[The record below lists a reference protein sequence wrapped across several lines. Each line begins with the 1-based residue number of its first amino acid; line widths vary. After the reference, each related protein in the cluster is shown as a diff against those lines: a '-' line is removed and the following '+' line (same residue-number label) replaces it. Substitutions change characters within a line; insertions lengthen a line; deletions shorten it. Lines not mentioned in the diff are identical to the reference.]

1 MEYRKDNGH
10 SSSDLIVKKITLRA
24 TLIGIFLIPF
34 NSYWVLHL
42 SYIWDSNRP
51 TSLALLFNVLF
62 TLLVLIGLSTI
73 LRRLRPSLAFTQ
85 SELLTIY
92 AMLCQAS
99 VFAGRDMLQVLVPLM
114 GNGFWYATTENEW
127 AQLFHQHLPEWLVVG
142 KQEILRGFYEGESTF
157 YLQTHIDAWLLPT
170 LIWVGFCL
178 VIGVTML
185 CLNVLLRKQ
194 WQEHERLTYPIAQ
207 LPYEITR
214 AASNIGTLSTASHLF
229 FNRRMMIVGLCI
241 AAVLNLIYSLHQ
253 IDPAFP
259 TIPLY
264 RGFRLAEKPWS
275 AMNNPGFRI
284 SFFPFA
290 IGVGFLIPLDLGFS
304 CWFFHLFWHFERII
318 GEMFGWRSA
327 VGFPREMAQIRGVWI
342 ALFLW
347 TLWMGRAHVKVVLQT
362 IVGWVEHSKTQH
374 STRTAN
380 DEGEA
385 MRYRTAGIGVLIGFI
400 LILAFCLK
408 AGMSLWFAILFFA
421 LYFAMSVTITRIRAE
436 LGPPAHDLYN
446 AGPDLL
452 LTDALGTRRIGNRN
466 LSVMSLFFWLN
477 HLSYRAHPMPHQ
489 LEGLKLAHQTRFN
502 PSQLIWVLAI
512 AIFVGALSAAW
523 GHLHLSYQVG
533 LEQARSW
540 YARAAFNRLA
550 GWLYNPTETSI
561 SGMLYTTGGFVFAV
575 SLLFLRWRFIQWPLH
590 PVGYVVSSW
599 WTFTGL
605 WFPLLISWI
614 VKRVLLSTGGVRL
627 YRRSIPFFIGLV
639 IGDVIVA
646 SIISIL
652 GLIFDFRVVYLSW

>member
-1 MEYRKDNGH
+1 MKH
-10 SSSDLIVKKITLRA
+10 PSKSPITLRA
-24 TLIGIFLIPF
+24 TLIGIILIPL

-62 TLLVLIGLSTI
+62 TLLVLIGLSAI
-73 LRRLRPSLAFTQ
+73 LRRLRPTLAFTQ

-127 AQLFHQHLPEWLVVG
+127 SQLFHQHLPEWLVVG
-142 KQEILRGFYEGESTF
+142 EQEVLQGFYRGESTF
-157 YLQTHIDAWLLPT
+157 YLQTHIQAWLLPT

-194 WQEHERLTYPIAQ
+194 WQKHERLTYPIAQ

-214 AASNIGTLSTASHLF
+214 AASNVGNHLRTTSHLF
-229 FNRRMMIVGLCI
+229 FNRRMMTVGLCI
-241 AAVLNLIYSLHQ
+241 AAVLNLLYSLHQ
-253 IDPAFP
+253 IDPVFP

-264 RGFRLAEKPWS
+264 HSFRIGEKPWS

-290 IGVGFLIPLDLGFS
+290 VGVGFLIPLDLGFS

-318 GEMFGWRSA
+318 GEMFGWRGA

-347 TLWMGRAHVKVVLQT
+347 TLWMGRSHVKVVLQT
-362 IVGWVEHSKTQH
+362 IFSNRAPT
-374 STRTAN
+374 TN

-385 MRYRTAGIGVLIGFI
+385 LRYRTAGIGALVGFI

-408 AGMSLWFAILFFA
+408 AGMSLWFAALFFV

-452 LTDALGTRRIGNRN
+452 LTDAFGTRRIGNRN

-502 PSQLIWVLAI
+502 PTHLLWVLAI
-512 AIFVGALSAAW
+512 AILIGALSAAW

-550 GWLYNPTETSI
+550 GWLYNPSETSI
-561 SGMLYTTGGFVFAV
+561 SGMLYTAGGFAFAA
-575 SLLFLRWRFIQWPLH
+575 SLLLLRWRFIQWPLH

-614 VKRVLLSTGGVRL
+614 VKRILLSAGGVRL

-639 IGDVIVA
+639 IGDVIIA

>member
-1 MEYRKDNGH
+1 MKH
-10 SSSDLIVKKITLRA
+10 PSKSPITLRA

-62 TLLVLIGLSTI
+62 TLLVLIGFSTI

-142 KQEILRGFYEGESTF
+142 KQEVLRGFYEGESTF
-157 YLQTHIDAWLLPT
+157 YLQPHIDAWLLPT

-214 AASNIGTLSTASHLF
+214 AASNVDRMPTTSHLF
-229 FNRRMMIVGLCI
+229 FNRRMMAVGISI

-253 IDPAFP
+253 IDPIFP
-259 TIPLY
+259 AIPLY
-264 RGFRLAEKPWS
+264 HGFRLAEKPWS

-304 CWFFHLFWHFERII
+304 CWFFHLFWHFQRII
-318 GEMFGWRSA
+318 GDMFGWRSA
-327 VGFPREMAQIRGVWI
+327 IGFPREMAQIRGVWI

-347 TLWMGRAHVKVVLQT
+347 TLWMGRAHVKVVLQAIFGRDT
-362 IVGWVEHSKTQH
+362 GTPS
-374 STRTAN
+374 

-385 MRYRTAGIGVLIGFI
+385 MRYRTAGIGVLVGFI

-408 AGMSLWFAILFFA
+408 AGMSLWFASLFFT
-421 LYFAMSVTITRIRAE
+421 LYLAMSVTITRIRAE

-452 LTDALGTRRIGNRN
+452 LTDALGTRRIDNRS

-502 PSQLIWVLAI
+502 PSQLIWAMTI
-512 AIFVGALSAAW
+512 AIFIGALSAAW

-550 GWLYNPTETSI
+550 GWLYNPTEMSI
-561 SGMLYTTGGFVFAV
+561 SGLLYTAGGFGFAV
-575 SLLFLRWRFIQWPLH
+575 SLLLLRWRFVQWPLH

-614 VKRVLLSTGGVRL
+614 IKRLLLSTGGVRL

-639 IGDVIVA
+639 IGDVVVA

-652 GLIFDFRVVYLSW
+652 GLMFDFRVVYLSW

>member
-1 MEYRKDNGH
+1 MKH
-10 SSSDLIVKKITLRA
+10 PSKSPITLRA
-24 TLIGIFLIPF
+24 TLIGILLIPF

-62 TLLVLIGLSTI
+62 TLLVLMGFSTI

-142 KQEILRGFYEGESTF
+142 KQEVLRGFYEGESTF
-157 YLQTHIDAWLLPT
+157 YLQTHIDAWLPPT

-214 AASNIGTLSTASHLF
+214 AASNLGNLSTASHLF
-229 FNRRMMIVGLCI
+229 FNRRMMVVGICI
-241 AAVLNLIYSLHQ
+241 AAVLNLVYSLHQ

-304 CWFFHLFWHFERII
+304 CWFFHLFWHFQRII

-327 VGFPREMAQIRGVWI
+327 IGFPREMAQIRGVWI

-347 TLWMGRAHVKVVLQT
+347 TLWMGRAHVKVVLRT
-362 IVGWVEHSKTQH
+362 IFVGARF
-374 STRTAN
+374 TRPGRQGNRAPTN

-385 MRYRTAGIGVLIGFI
+385 MRYRTAGIGVLVGLI

-408 AGMSLWFAILFFA
+408 AGMSLWFATLFFV

-452 LTDALGTRRIGNRN
+452 LTDALGTRRIGNRS

-489 LEGLKLAHQTRFN
+489 LEGLKLAHQARFN
-502 PSQLIWVLAI
+502 PSQLVWVMAI

-561 SGMLYTTGGFVFAV
+561 SGLLYTSGGFVFAA

-605 WFPLLISWI
+605 WFPLLISWV
-614 VKRVLLSTGGVRL
+614 VKRILLSTGGVRL

-639 IGDVIVA
+639 IGDVIIA

>member
-1 MEYRKDNGH
+1 M
-10 SSSDLIVKKITLRA
+10 SLTAQSPITLRA
-24 TLIGIFLIPF
+24 TLIGIVLIPF

-62 TLLVLIGLSTI
+62 TLLVLIAISEL
-73 LRRLRPSLAFTQ
+73 LRRFRPRLALTQ
-85 SELLTIY
+85 TELLTIY

-99 VFAGRDMLQVLVPLM
+99 VFAGRDMLQVLVPLL
-114 GNGFWYATTENEW
+114 GNGFWYATPENEW
-127 AQLFHQHLPEWLVVG
+127 AQLFHQHFPEWLVVG
-142 KQEILRGFYEGESTF
+142 KQEVLRGFYEGESTF
-157 YLQTHIDAWLLPT
+157 YLQTHINAWLLPT
-170 LIWVGFCL
+170 LIWVVFCL
-178 VIGVTML
+178 VLGVTML

-207 LPYEITR
+207 LPYEITQGKS
-214 AASNIGTLSTASHLF
+214 AF
-229 FNRRMMIVGLCI
+229 FNRRTMAVGVCL
-241 AAVLNLIYSLHQ
+241 AAVLNLLYSLHQ
-253 IDPAFP
+253 IDPSFP

-275 AMNNPGFRI
+275 AMNNPGFRL

-304 CWFFHLFWHFERII
+304 CWFFHLFWHFERIV
-318 GEMFGWRSA
+318 GESFGWRSA

-342 ALFLW
+342 GLFLW
-347 TLWMGRAHVKVVLQT
+347 TVWMGRAHISAIWRAVFGT
-362 IVGWVEHSKTQH
+362 GKTPH
-374 STRTAN
+374 DA
-380 DEGEA
+380 DEA
-385 MRYRTAGIGVLIGFI
+385 MRYKTAALGALLGLIIILGF
-400 LILAFCLK
+400 CVK
-408 AGMSLWFAILFFA
+408 AGMSLWFAFLFFV

-452 LTDALGTRRIGNRN
+452 LTDAFGTRRIGPRN

-489 LEGLKLAHQTRFN
+489 LEALKLAHQTRFN
-502 PSQLIWVLAI
+502 PSHLLWVLAI

-550 GWLYNPTETSI
+550 GWLYNPSEPSV
-561 SGMLYTTGGFVFAV
+561 SGLLYTAGGFVFAV
-575 SLLFLRWRFIQWPLH
+575 SLLLLRWRFIQWPLH

-614 VKRVLLSTGGVRL
+614 VKRILLSTGGVRL
-627 YRRSIPFFIGLV
+627 YRRAIPFFIGLV

-646 SIISIL
+646 SVISIL
-652 GLIFDFRVVYLSW
+652 GLLFDFRVVYLSW

>member
-1 MEYRKDNGH
+1 M
-10 SSSDLIVKKITLRA
+10 SLTAQSPITLRA
-24 TLIGIFLIPF
+24 TLIGIVLIPF

-62 TLLVLIGLSTI
+62 TLLVLIAISEL
-73 LRRLRPSLAFTQ
+73 LRRFRPRLALTQ
-85 SELLTIY
+85 TELLTIY

-99 VFAGRDMLQVLVPLM
+99 VFAGRDMLQVLVPLL
-114 GNGFWYATTENEW
+114 GNGFWYATPENEW
-127 AQLFHQHLPEWLVVG
+127 AQLFHQHFPGWLVVG
-142 KQEILRGFYEGESTF
+142 KQEVLRGFYEGESTF
-157 YLQTHIDAWLLPT
+157 YLQTHINAWLLPT
-170 LIWVGFCL
+170 LLWVVFCL
-178 VIGVTML
+178 VLGVTML

-207 LPYEITR
+207 LPYEITQGKS
-214 AASNIGTLSTASHLF
+214 AF
-229 FNRRMMIVGLCI
+229 FNRRTMAVGVCL
-241 AAVLNLIYSLHQ
+241 AAVLNLLYSLHQ
-253 IDPAFP
+253 IDPSFP

-275 AMNNPGFRI
+275 AMNNPGFRL

-304 CWFFHLFWHFERII
+304 CWFFHLFWHFERIV
-318 GEMFGWRSA
+318 GESFGWRSA

-342 ALFLW
+342 GIFLW
-347 TLWMGRAHVKVVLQT
+347 TVWMGRAHIRAIWRAVF
-362 IVGWVEHSKTQH
+362 GPGKTPH
-374 STRTAN
+374 DA
-380 DEGEA
+380 GEA
-385 MRYRTAGIGVLIGFI
+385 MRYKTAALGALLGLIIILGF
-400 LILAFCLK
+400 CVK
-408 AGMSLWFAILFFA
+408 AGMSLWFAFLFFV

-452 LTDALGTRRIGNRN
+452 LTDAFGTRRIGPRN

-489 LEGLKLAHQTRFN
+489 LEALKLAHQTRFN
-502 PSQLIWVLAI
+502 PSHLLWVLAI

-550 GWLYNPTETSI
+550 GWLYNPSEPSV
-561 SGMLYTTGGFVFAV
+561 SGLLYTAGGFVFAV
-575 SLLFLRWRFIQWPLH
+575 SLLLLRWRFIQWPLH

-614 VKRVLLSTGGVRL
+614 VKRILLSTGGVRL
-627 YRRSIPFFIGLV
+627 YRRAIPFFIGLV

-646 SIISIL
+646 SVISIL
-652 GLIFDFRVVYLSW
+652 GLLFDFRVVYLSW

>member
-1 MEYRKDNGH
+1 MKH
-10 SSSDLIVKKITLRA
+10 PSKSPITLRA

-62 TLLVLIGLSTI
+62 TLLVLIGFSTI
-73 LRRLRPSLAFTQ
+73 LRRLRPSLAFSQ

-142 KQEILRGFYEGESTF
+142 KQEVLRGFYEGESTF

-185 CLNVLLRKQ
+185 CLNVLIRKQ

-214 AASNIGTLSTASHLF
+214 AASNVGRMPTASHLF
-229 FNRRMMIVGLCI
+229 FNRRMMVVGLSI
-241 AAVLNLIYSLHQ
+241 AALLNLLYSLHQ

-264 RGFRLAEKPWS
+264 RGFQLAEKPWS

-318 GEMFGWRSA
+318 GDMFGWRSA
-327 VGFPREMAQIRGVWI
+327 IGFPREMAQIRGVWI

-362 IVGWVEHSKTQH
+362 IFGRISG
-374 STRTAN
+374 TAS

-385 MRYRTAGIGVLIGFI
+385 MRYRTAGIGVLVGFI

-421 LYFAMSVTITRIRAE
+421 LYLAMSVTITRIRAE

-452 LTDALGTRRIGNRN
+452 LTDALGTRRIGNRS

-502 PSQLIWVLAI
+502 PTQLIWVMAI

-550 GWLYNPTETSI
+550 GWLYNPTETSL
-561 SGMLYTTGGFVFAV
+561 SGMLYTAGGFGFAV
-575 SLLFLRWRFIQWPLH
+575 SLLLLRWRFVQWPLH

-614 VKRVLLSTGGVRL
+614 IKRVLLSTGGVRL

>member
-1 MEYRKDNGH
+1 MRHPSK
-10 SSSDLIVKKITLRA
+10 SSITLRA
-24 TLIGIFLIPF
+24 TLIGIILIPF

-62 TLLVLIGLSTI
+62 TLLVLIGVGAI
-73 LRRLRPSLAFTQ
+73 LRRLRPALAFTQ

-142 KQEILRGFYEGESTF
+142 KQEVLRGFYEGESTL
-157 YLQTHIDAWLLPT
+157 YLQAHIHAWLLPT

-214 AASNIGTLSTASHLF
+214 AALNAGNLRTAPNLF
-229 FNRRMMIVGLCI
+229 FNRRMMAVGLGI
-241 AAVLNLIYSLHQ
+241 AAVLNLLYSLHQ
-253 IDPAFP
+253 IDPVFP

-264 RGFRLAEKPWS
+264 HEFRLPDKPWS

-304 CWFFHLFWHFERII
+304 CWFFHLFWHFQRII
-318 GEMFGWRSA
+318 GESFGWRGA
-327 VGFPREMAQIRGVWI
+327 IGFPKEMAQIRGVWI

-347 TLWMGRAHVKVVLQT
+347 TLWMGRAHVKIVLQT
-362 IVGWVEHSKTQH
+362 VFSRHAP
-374 STRTAN
+374 TAN

-385 MRYRTAGIGVLIGFI
+385 LRYRTAAIAVIIGFI
-400 LILAFCLK
+400 LILAFCIK
-408 AGMSLWFAILFFA
+408 AGMSVWFAVLFFA

-502 PSQLIWVLAI
+502 PSQLLWVLVI

-550 GWLYNPTETSI
+550 GWLYNPSETSI
-561 SGMLYTTGGFVFAV
+561 SGMLYTAGGFAFAV
-575 SLLFLRWRFIQWPLH
+575 SLLLLRWRFIQWPLH

-605 WFPLLISWI
+605 WFPILISWT
-614 VKRVLLSTGGVRL
+614 VKRILLSTGGVRL

>member
-1 MEYRKDNGH
+1 MKH
-10 SSSDLIVKKITLRA
+10 PSKSPITLRA

-62 TLLVLIGLSTI
+62 TLLVLMGFSTI

-142 KQEILRGFYEGESTF
+142 KQEVLRGFYEGESTF
-157 YLQTHIDAWLLPT
+157 YLQTHIDAWLPPT

-214 AASNIGTLSTASHLF
+214 AATNAGNLSTASHLF
-229 FNRRMMIVGLCI
+229 FNRRMMVVGICI

-304 CWFFHLFWHFERII
+304 CWFFHLFWHFQRII
-318 GEMFGWRSA
+318 GEMFGWQSA
-327 VGFPREMAQIRGVWI
+327 IGFPREMAQIRGVWI

-347 TLWMGRAHVKVVLQT
+347 TLWMGRAHVKVALRT
-362 IVGWVEHSKTQH
+362 IFSRYTD
-374 STRTAN
+374 TAS

-385 MRYRTAGIGVLIGFI
+385 MRYRTAGIGVLIGLI

-408 AGMSLWFAILFFA
+408 AGMSLWFATLFFV

-452 LTDALGTRRIGNRN
+452 LTDALGTRRIGNRS

-489 LEGLKLAHQTRFN
+489 LEGLKLAHQARFN
-502 PSQLIWVLAI
+502 PSQLIWVMAI

-561 SGMLYTTGGFVFAV
+561 SGLLYTSGGFVFAV

-605 WFPLLISWI
+605 WFPLLISWV
-614 VKRVLLSTGGVRL
+614 VKRILLSTGGVRL

>member
-1 MEYRKDNGH
+1 MQPLTKNP
-10 SSSDLIVKKITLRA
+10 ITLRA
-24 TLIGIFLIPF
+24 TLIGIALIPL
-34 NSYWVLHL
+34 NSYWILHL

-62 TLLVLIGLSTI
+62 TLLVLIALNTL
-73 LRRLRPSLAFTQ
+73 LRRLRPTLAFTQ

-114 GNGFWYATTENEW
+114 GNSFWYATPENEW

-142 KQEILRGFYEGESTF
+142 EQDILRGFYEGESSL
-157 YLQTHIDAWLLPT
+157 YLQSHLQAWLLPI

-185 CLNVLLRKQ
+185 FLNVLLRKQ

-207 LPYEITR
+207 LPFEITQGKNR
-214 AASNIGTLSTASHLF
+214 F
-229 FNRRMMIVGLCI
+229 FNRRMMTVGLCI
-241 AAVLNLIYSLHQ
+241 AALLNLLYSLHQ
-253 IDPAFP
+253 INPVFP

-264 RGFRLAEKPWS
+264 HSFRLPEKPWS

-304 CWFFHLFWHFERII
+304 CWFFHLFWHFQRIV
-318 GEMFGWRSA
+318 GESFGWRGA
-327 VGFPREMAQIRGVWI
+327 IGFPREMAQIRGVWI

-347 TLWMGRAHVKVVLQT
+347 TLWMGRSHVRVVL
-362 IVGWVEHSKTQH
+362 KTLF
-374 STRTAN
+374 SSRALTDS

-385 MRYRTAGIGVLIGFI
+385 LRYKTAIIGALIGFI
-400 LILAFCLK
+400 LIIAFCLK
-408 AGMSLWFAILFFA
+408 AGMSLWFAVLFFV
-421 LYFAMSVTITRIRAE
+421 LYFAMSITITRIRAE

-452 LTDALGTRRIGNRN
+452 LTDAFGTRRIGNRN

-489 LEGLKLAHQTRFN
+489 LEALKLAHQTRFN
-502 PSQLIWVLAI
+502 ATQLLWVLAI

-533 LEQARSW
+533 LENARSW

-550 GWLYNPTETSI
+550 GWLYNPGETNF
-561 SGMLYTTGGFVFAV
+561 GGLLYTGGGFIFAI
-575 SLLFLRWRFIQWPLH
+575 SLLLLRWRFIQWPLH

-605 WFPLLISWI
+605 WFPLLISWT
-614 VKRVLLSTGGVRL
+614 VKRILLSTGGVRL
-627 YRRSIPFFIGLV
+627 YRRAIPFFIGLV

-646 SIISIL
+646 SVISIL
-652 GLIFDFRVVYLSW
+652 GLFFDYRVVYLSW

>member
-1 MEYRKDNGH
+1 
-10 SSSDLIVKKITLRA
+10 
-24 TLIGIFLIPF
+24 
-34 NSYWVLHL
+34 
-42 SYIWDSNRP
+42 
-51 TSLALLFNVLF
+51 
-62 TLLVLIGLSTI
+62 
-73 LRRLRPSLAFTQ
+73 
-85 SELLTIY
+85 
-92 AMLCQAS
+92 
-99 VFAGRDMLQVLVPLM
+99 
-114 GNGFWYATTENEW
+114 
-127 AQLFHQHLPEWLVVG
+127 
-142 KQEILRGFYEGESTF
+142 
-157 YLQTHIDAWLLPT
+157 
-170 LIWVGFCL
+170 
-178 VIGVTML
+178 
-185 CLNVLLRKQ
+185 
-194 WQEHERLTYPIAQ
+194 
-207 LPYEITR
+207 
-214 AASNIGTLSTASHLF
+214 
-229 FNRRMMIVGLCI
+229 
-241 AAVLNLIYSLHQ
+241 
-253 IDPAFP
+253 
-259 TIPLY
+259 
-264 RGFRLAEKPWS
+264 
-275 AMNNPGFRI
+275 MNNPGFRI

-318 GEMFGWRSA
+318 GESFGWRGA
-327 VGFPREMAQIRGVWI
+327 IGFPREMAQIRGVWI

-347 TLWMGRAHVKVVLQT
+347 TLWMGRAHVKVVLRT
-362 IVGWVEHSKTQH
+362 IFSRHTH
-374 STRTAN
+374 TAS

-385 MRYRTAGIGVLIGFI
+385 LRYRTAGIGVLVGFI

-452 LTDALGTRRIGNRN
+452 LTDALGTRRIGKQN

-502 PSQLIWVLAI
+502 PTQLLWVLAI
-512 AIFVGALSAAW
+512 AIFIGALSAAW

-550 GWLYNPTETSI
+550 GWLYNPSETSL
-561 SGMLYTTGGFVFAV
+561 SGMLYTTGGFLFAV
-575 SLLFLRWRFIQWPLH
+575 GLLLLRWRFIQWPLH

-614 VKRVLLSTGGVRL
+614 VKRILLSTGGVRL

-646 SIISIL
+646 SVISIL

>member
-1 MEYRKDNGH
+1 MK
-10 SSSDLIVKKITLRA
+10 SPSKSPITIRA
-24 TLIGIFLIPF
+24 TLIGIVLIPL
-34 NSYWVLHL
+34 NSYWILHL

-62 TLLVLIGLSTI
+62 TLLVLIAVNTL
-73 LRRLRPSLAFTQ
+73 LRRLRPKLAFTQ
-85 SELLTIY
+85 VELLTIY

-114 GNGFWYATTENEW
+114 GNGFWYATPENEW
-127 AQLFHQHLPEWLVVG
+127 SQLFHQHLPDWLVVG
-142 KQEILRGFYEGESTF
+142 EHDILRGFYEGESTL
-157 YLQTHIDAWLLPT
+157 YLQSHIQAWLIPS

-178 VIGVTML
+178 VLGVTML

-207 LPYEITR
+207 LPLEITQGKSR
-214 AASNIGTLSTASHLF
+214 F
-229 FNRRMMIVGLCI
+229 FNRRMMTVGLCI
-241 AAVLNLIYSLHQ
+241 AALLNLLYSLHQ
-253 IDPAFP
+253 INPVFP

-264 RGFRLAEKPWS
+264 HSFRLTEAPWS

-290 IGVGFLIPLDLGFS
+290 IGIGFLIPLDLGFS

-318 GEMFGWRSA
+318 GQSFGWRSA
-327 VGFPREMAQIRGVWI
+327 IGFPREMAQIRGVWI

-347 TLWMGRAHVKVVLQT
+347 TLWMGRSHVKVVLET
-362 IVGWVEHSKTQH
+362 FFS
-374 STRTAN
+374 RTLHDN

-385 MRYRTAGIGVLIGFI
+385 LRYKTAIIGALIGFV
-400 LILAFCLK
+400 LIIAFCLK
-408 AGMSLWFAILFFA
+408 AGMSLWFAALFFVI
-421 LYFAMSVTITRIRAE
+421 YFAMSITITRIRAE

-452 LTDALGTRRIGNRN
+452 LTDAIGTRRIGNRN

-489 LEGLKLAHQTRFN
+489 LEALKLAHQTRFN
-502 PSQLIWVLAI
+502 GTQLLWVLAI

-533 LEQARSW
+533 LENARSW
-540 YARAAFNRLA
+540 YARAAYNRLA
-550 GWLYNPTETSI
+550 GWLYNPSDTNI
-561 SGMLYTTGGFVFAV
+561 SGLFYTAGGFMFAI
-575 SLLFLRWRFIQWPLH
+575 SLLLLRWRFIQWPLH

-605 WFPLLISWI
+605 WFPLLISWMM
-614 VKRVLLSTGGVRL
+614 KRILLSTGGVRL
-627 YRRSIPFFIGLV
+627 YRRAIPFFIGLV

-646 SIISIL
+646 SVISIL
-652 GLIFDFRVVYLSW
+652 GLFFDFRVVYLSW

>member
-1 MEYRKDNGH
+1 MKTPLK
-10 SSSDLIVKKITLRA
+10 SPITLRA
-24 TLIGIFLIPF
+24 TLVGILLIPF
-34 NSYWVLHL
+34 NSYWILHL

-62 TLLVLIGLSTI
+62 TLLVLIALNTL
-73 LRRLRPSLAFTQ
+73 LRRIRPTFAFLQT
-85 SELLTIY
+85 ELLTIY

-99 VFAGRDMLQVLVPLM
+99 VFAGRDMLQVLVPIM
-114 GNGFWYATTENEW
+114 GNGFWYATPENEW
-127 AQLFHQHLPEWLVVG
+127 SQLFHQHLPEWLVVG
-142 KQEILRGFYEGESTF
+142 DLDILSGFYKGESTF
-157 YLQTHIDAWLLPT
+157 YLQSHIQAWLIPT

-178 VIGVTML
+178 VIGTTML

-207 LPYEITR
+207 LPLEITQGQSR
-214 AASNIGTLSTASHLF
+214 F
-229 FNRRMMIVGLCI
+229 FNRRTMTVGICI
-241 AAVLNLIYSLHQ
+241 AALLNLLYSLHQ
-253 IDPAFP
+253 IDPVFP
-259 TIPLY
+259 SIPLY
-264 RGFRLAEKPWS
+264 HNFRLTEKPWS

-304 CWFFHLFWHFERII
+304 CWFFHLFWHFQRIT
-318 GEMFGWRSA
+318 GESFGWRSA
-327 VGFPREMAQIRGVWI
+327 IGFPREMAQIRGVWI

-347 TLWMGRAHVKVVLQT
+347 TMWMGRTHFRSVLQMLFRNHL
-362 IVGWVEHSKTQH
+362 HSE
-374 STRTAN
+374 S
-380 DEGEA
+380 DETEA
-385 MRYRTAGIGVLIGFI
+385 LRYRTAMIGAVIGLVLI
-400 LILAFCLK
+400 LVFCLK
-408 AGMSLWFAILFFA
+408 AGMSLWLAFLFFVI
-421 LYFAMSVTITRIRAE
+421 YFCMSITITRIRAE

-452 LTDALGTRRIGNRN
+452 LVDAFGTRRIGNRN

-489 LEGLKLAHQTRFN
+489 LEALKLAHQTRFN
-502 PSQLIWVLAI
+502 PKQLLWVLAI

-533 LEQARSW
+533 LENARSW

-550 GWLYNPTETSI
+550 GWLYNPGETNI
-561 SGMLYTTGGFVFAV
+561 SGMFYTFGGFMFAL
-575 SLLFLRWRFIQWPLH
+575 SLLLLRWRFIQFPLH

-605 WFPLLISWI
+605 WFPLLISWT
-614 VKRVLLSTGGVRL
+614 VKRILLSTGGVKL
-627 YRRSIPFFIGLV
+627 YRRAIPFFIGLV

-646 SIISIL
+646 SVISIL
-652 GLIFDFRVVYLSW
+652 GLFLNFQVRYLSW

>member
-1 MEYRKDNGH
+1 MKQ
-10 SSSDLIVKKITLRA
+10 SQAKSPITFRA
-24 TLIGIFLIPF
+24 VLIGIALIPL
-34 NSYWVLHL
+34 NSYWILHL

-62 TLLVLIGLSTI
+62 TLLVLIAI
-73 LRRLRPSLAFTQ
+73 NAFLRRIRPSLAFSQ

-114 GNGFWYATTENEW
+114 GNGFWYATPENEW
-127 AQLFHQHLPEWLVVG
+127 AQLFHQHLPEWLVV
-142 KQEILRGFYEGESTF
+142 EELDILRGFYEGESTLYIQSHF
-157 YLQTHIDAWLLPT
+157 QAWLAPA
-170 LIWVGFCL
+170 LIWVCFCL
-178 VIGVTML
+178 VLGVTML

-207 LPYEITR
+207 LPFEITQEKT
-214 AASNIGTLSTASHLF
+214 SF
-229 FNRRMMIVGLCI
+229 FNRRMMTVGLCI
-241 AAVLNLIYSLHQ
+241 AALLNLLYSLHQ
-253 IDPAFP
+253 INPVFP

-264 RGFRLAEKPWS
+264 HNFRLTEQPWS

-290 IGVGFLIPLDLGFS
+290 IGIGFLIPLDLGFS

-318 GEMFGWRSA
+318 GQSFGWRGSI
-327 VGFPREMAQIRGVWI
+327 GFPREMAQIRGVWI

-347 TLWMGRAHVKVVLQT
+347 TLWMGRSHVKVVLKT
-362 IVGWVEHSKTQH
+362 IFNSRSPTN
-374 STRTAN
+374 S

-385 MRYRTAGIGVLIGFI
+385 LRYRTAIIGALVGLI
-400 LILAFCLK
+400 LILAFCVK
-408 AGMSLWFAILFFA
+408 AGMSLWFAALFFVIY
-421 LYFAMSVTITRIRAE
+421 LAMSVTITRIRAE

-452 LTDALGTRRIGNRN
+452 LTDAIGTRHIGNRN

-489 LEGLKLAHQTRFN
+489 LEALKLAHQTRFN
-502 PSQLIWVLAI
+502 SKQLLWVLAI

-533 LEQARSW
+533 LENARSW

-550 GWLYNPTETSI
+550 GWLYNPNETNLG
-561 SGMLYTTGGFVFAV
+561 GMMYTVGGFIFATG
-575 SLLFLRWRFIQWPLH
+575 LLLLRWRFIQWPLH

-605 WFPLLISWI
+605 WFPLLISWT
-614 VKRVLLSTGGVRL
+614 VKRILLSTGGVRL
-627 YRRSIPFFIGLV
+627 YRRAIPFFIGLV

-646 SIISIL
+646 STISIL
-652 GLIFDFRVVYLSW
+652 GLFFDFRVVYLSW

>member
-1 MEYRKDNGH
+1 MKH
-10 SSSDLIVKKITLRA
+10 PSKSPLTFRA
-24 TLIGIFLIPF
+24 VLIGTLLIPF

-62 TLLVLIGLSTI
+62 TLLVLIGFSAL

-127 AQLFHQHLPEWLVVG
+127 GQLFHQHLPKWLVVD
-142 KQEILRGFYEGESTF
+142 KQEVLQGFYRGETTL
-157 YLQTHIDAWLLPT
+157 YLPAHLNAWLPPT
-170 LIWVGFCL
+170 LLWIGFCV
-178 VIGVTML
+178 VIGITML

-207 LPYEITR
+207 LPHEITR
-214 AASNIGTLSTASHLF
+214 AATLTQRLGAASPLF
-229 FNRRMMIVGLCI
+229 FNKRMMAVGLSI
-241 AAVLNLIYSLHQ
+241 AAVLNLLYSLHQ
-253 IDPAFP
+253 ILPAFP

-264 RGFRLAEKPWS
+264 HIFRLAEKPWS

-304 CWFFHLFWHFERII
+304 CWFFHLFWHFQRIV
-318 GEMFGWRSA
+318 GESFGWRGA
-327 VGFPREMAQIRGVWI
+327 IGFPREMAQMRGVWM

-347 TLWMGRAHVKVVLQT
+347 TVWMGRTHIRVVLQR
-362 IVGWVEHSKTQH
+362 ILNPQ
-374 STRTAN
+374 TAASS
-380 DEGEA
+380 DDGEA
-385 MRYRTAGIGVLIGFI
+385 LRYKTAGIGALVGFGLII
-400 LILAFCLK
+400 AFCFK
-408 AGMSLWFAILFFA
+408 AGMSLWFAILFFL

-452 LTDALGTRRIGNRN
+452 LTDAFGTRRLGPRN

-489 LEGLKLAHQTRFN
+489 LEGLKLAHQNRFN
-502 PSQLIWVLAI
+502 PTHLLWALGL

-550 GWLYNPTETSI
+550 GWLYNPSETSV
-561 SGMLYTTGGFVFAV
+561 SGLLYTAGGFGFAV
-575 SLLFLRWRFIQWPLH
+575 SLLLLRWRFIQWPLH

-614 VKRVLLSTGGVRL
+614 VKRILLSTGGVRA
-627 YRRSIPFFIGLV
+627 YRRAIPFFIGLV

-646 SIISIL
+646 SLISIL

>member
-1 MEYRKDNGH
+1 MRHPSK
-10 SSSDLIVKKITLRA
+10 SPITLRA
-24 TLIGIFLIPF
+24 TLIGIILIPF

-62 TLLVLIGLSTI
+62 TLLVLIGVGAI
-73 LRRLRPSLAFTQ
+73 LRRLRPALAFTQ

-142 KQEILRGFYEGESTF
+142 KQEVLRGFYEGESTF
-157 YLQTHIDAWLLPT
+157 YLQTHLQAWLLPT

-214 AASNIGTLSTASHLF
+214 AALNTGNLRTTPHLF
-229 FNRRMMIVGLCI
+229 FNRRMMVVGLGI
-241 AAVLNLIYSLHQ
+241 AAVLNLLYSLHQ
-253 IDPAFP
+253 IDPVFP

-264 RGFRLAEKPWS
+264 RGFRLPDKPWS

-304 CWFFHLFWHFERII
+304 CWFFHLFWHFQRII
-318 GEMFGWRSA
+318 GESFGWRGA
-327 VGFPREMAQIRGVWI
+327 IGFPKEMAQIRGVWM

-347 TLWMGRAHVKVVLQT
+347 TLWMGRAHVKVVLRT
-362 IVGWVEHSKTQH
+362 VFVGGFCLGVSPRSPRPGGQGNPTP
-374 STRTAN
+374 TN

-385 MRYRTAGIGVLIGFI
+385 LRYRTAAIGVIIGFI
-400 LILAFCLK
+400 LILAFCIK
-408 AGMSLWFAILFFA
+408 AGMSLWFAFLFFA

-502 PSQLIWVLAI
+502 PTQLLWVLAI

-550 GWLYNPTETSI
+550 GWLYNPSETSI
-561 SGMLYTTGGFVFAV
+561 SGMLYTTGGFAFAV
-575 SLLFLRWRFIQWPLH
+575 SLLLLRWRFIQWPLH

-605 WFPLLISWI
+605 WFPLLISWTI
-614 VKRVLLSTGGVRL
+614 KRVLLSTGGVRL